1 MKKIFIIG
9 CMLMGAWGTGNSEN
23 AIKMVTYFPVPYVAY
38 SNINTS
44 KQLDIGLVSSSVMSL
59 GGEESAAAGLIPLNV
74 GDTYL
79 KTGKL
84 DLDMAAA
91 VLGNRILA
99 GSAGGTAA
107 LDFEQDLRI
116 NKLNDGYSIEADQ
129 MTTDVLNLFPERIS
143 NAFPSCAAT
152 AAEGAPQVSW
162 QQLYLKEDLE
172 TFLVCGIPDE
182 RIFCEGTKPQEGRG
196 CGCPGGTVEKIF
208 TCDYTTGKWVDTG
221 EYTECSHPF
230 PDSLLCKWKLEQCYS
245 TKNSKWENTVEAI
258 TKFYGRGWSDV
269 ENDPVPDFPDTD
281 PLASGGVY
289 REQFSPSEKGTLDVA
304 VSLTSSVR
312 AYEQEILNE
321 VKAERDQWAM
331 ANPEQQYVHPFYT
344 ITNPRTRYLLQN
356 ASGAYSSTEV
366 CLYEAKCTYCT
377 DNPYLDW

>member
-9 CMLMGAWGTGNSEN
+9 CMLMGVWGIGYSEN

-38 SNINTS
+38 SNINAS

-59 GGEESAAAGLIPLNV
+59 GGEESAEAGLIPLNV

-99 GSAGGTAA
+99 GSAGGTAE

-129 MTTDVLNLFPERIS
+129 MTTDVLNLFPERIN

-162 QQLYLKEDLE
+162 QKLSIAGEPE
-172 TFLVCGIPDE
+172 TFLVCG
-182 RIFCEGTKPQEGRG
+182 RS
-196 CGCPGGTVEKIF
+196 
-208 TCDYTTGKWVDTG
+208 YVDTG
-221 EYTECSHPF
+221 
-230 PDSLLCKWKLEQCYS
+230 
-245 TKNSKWENTVEAI
+245 
-258 TKFYGRGWSDV
+258 RGLFES
-269 ENDPVPDFPDTD
+269 
-281 PLASGGVY
+281 
-289 REQFSPSEKGTLDVA
+289 
-304 VSLTSSVR
+304 
-312 AYEQEILNE
+312 
-321 VKAERDQWAM
+321 
-331 ANPEQQYVHPFYT
+331 
-344 ITNPRTRYLLQN
+344 
-356 ASGAYSSTEV
+356 
-366 CLYEAKCTYCT
+366 CL
-377 DNPYLDW
+377 